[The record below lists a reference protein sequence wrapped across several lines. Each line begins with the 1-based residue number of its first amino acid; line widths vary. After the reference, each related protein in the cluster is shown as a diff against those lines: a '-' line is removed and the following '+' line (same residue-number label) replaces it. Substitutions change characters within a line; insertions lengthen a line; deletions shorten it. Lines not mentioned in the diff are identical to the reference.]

1 MRARRAIFAVLL
13 IAALGAVALL
23 TGLVD
28 ADRVLAF
35 VRGQPTRSP
44 EEAEAL
50 EEDGDAADED
60 AEATLAAGG
69 RRPAPRTREDRG
81 GEPTSAT
88 EPTERAAKEAAA
100 GLEGTV
106 LLADGRA
113 ARGARV
119 TLIAPDGT
127 TTSAVV

>member
-1 MRARRAIFAVLL
+1 MRARRVIFAVLL
-13 IAALGAVALL
+13 VAALGAIALL

-35 VRGQPTRSP
+35 VRGGGQPTPSG
-44 EEAEAL
+44 EGAEAL
-50 EEDGDAADED
+50 EEDADAADED

-69 RRPAPRTREDRG
+69 RRRAPRTREDGG
-81 GEPTSAT
+81 GEPARAT
-88 EPTERAAKEAAA
+88 EPKEPAAKDAASA
-100 GLEGTV
+100 LEGTV

-119 TLIAPDGT
+119 TL
-127 TTSAVV
+127 